1 MTSSSSA
8 PVNLWVLLG
17 LSLAGIALMAKKF
30 TKKAVK
36 VDFGAFLKRFEILP
50 PPQPLPPKAPHP
62 LTGLSFAVSDL
73 FDIDGFVTGF
83 GNPEW
88 EKTHEAASQH
98 HCFVFFST
106 CRRRLP
112 VLEKLWGCAIES
124 LGYIS
129 GENRHYGTPTNPI
142 SPARIPGG
150 SCSGAAVAVAAKLVD
165 FALGISLLLSC
176 ASSLEFRGH
185 LEDMAMSI
193 ISMSCFISLLF
204 LSVSLLLYLP

>member
-1 MTSSSSA
+1 
-8 PVNLWVLLG
+8 
-17 LSLAGIALMAKKF
+17 
-30 TKKAVK
+30 
-36 VDFGAFLKRFEILP
+36 
-50 PPQPLPPKAPHP
+50 
-62 LTGLSFAVSDL
+62 

-88 EKTHEAASQH
+88 EKTHEAASQTSS
-98 HCFVFFST
+98 VVSALVDGGAT
-106 CRRRLP
+106 CVGKTVVDELAF
-112 VLEKLWGCAIES
+112 G
-124 LGYIS
+124 IS